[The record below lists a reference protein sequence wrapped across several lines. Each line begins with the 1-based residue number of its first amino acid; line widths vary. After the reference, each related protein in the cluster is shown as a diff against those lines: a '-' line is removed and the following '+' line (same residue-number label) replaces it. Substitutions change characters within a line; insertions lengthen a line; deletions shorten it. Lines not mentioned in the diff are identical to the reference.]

1 MIVLHSIEELES
13 PRSLELFER
22 IWLNDLLD
30 TESSKR
36 EADLIELSQHF
47 VNIFLELVFIDLVVS
62 NKSEKSVFEI
72 SDHFFILF
80 ELGFIEVHFSYSS
93 VEFQVID
100 VHTVELTLQLEFQSS
115 IRYIFKKLLYFF
127 QVVTAY
133 LSHILKSR

>member
-80 ELGFIEVHFSYSS
+80 ELGFIEVHLSESS
-93 VEFQVID
+93 VEFQIID

>member
-1 MIVLHSIEELES
+1 M
-13 PRSLELFER
+13 
-22 IWLNDLLD
+22 
-30 TESSKR
+30 
-36 EADLIELSQHF
+36 
-47 VNIFLELVFIDLVVS
+47 
-62 NKSEKSVFEI
+62 FEI

-80 ELGFIEVHFSYSS
+80 ELGFIEVHLSESS
-93 VEFQVID
+93 VEFQIID